1 LGGDAGEKMKK
12 QFIADLQSGTMV
24 NDIFL
29 VSEIQ
34 KRTTKDGS
42 PYLTMTLIDKTGSMK
57 AVLWTYSEKEH
68 GSIKKGDFVEAK
80 GVVGEYNNTLQMR
93 LVSLTPVTEEKVSK
107 DDFLRATQKDR
118 DQLFAKVKSILSEA
132 ADPYLMRLVDSFLSD
147 KEFLDKFFRAPAAN
161 IMHHPFLGGLLE
173 HTHNVVRICKALT
186 FIYPQADADLLVCG
200 AFLHDIGKVTEYT
213 YEKIIDF
220 STPGRLKGHLVMGA
234 EMVREKA
241 SKIANFPPDLLL
253 KIEHLIL
260 SHHGIKEWGSPI
272 EPMTFEANILH
283 FADNMDAKAQM
294 FDEARRGAEEN
305 AEWSAFSK
313 ELSRHVYLK

>member
-1 LGGDAGEKMKK
+1 MKK
-12 QFIADLQSGTMV
+12 QFIADLQNGMMV

-42 PYLTMTLIDKTGSMK
+42 LYLTMTLMDKTGPMK
-57 AVLWTYSEKEH
+57 AILWAYSEKEH
-68 GSIKKGDFVEAK
+68 ALIKKGDFVEAK

-93 LVSLTPVTEEKVSK
+93 LLSITQVTEEKVSK
-107 DDFLRATQKDR
+107 DDFLRATEKNR
-118 DQLFAKVKSILSEA
+118 EQLFAKVKSILDEV
-132 ADPYLMRLVDSFLSD
+132 ADPYLKRLVDSFLSD
-147 KEFLDKFFRAPAAN
+147 KEFMDKFFRAPAAN

-186 FIYPQADADLLVCG
+186 FIYSQADADLLVCG

-213 YEKIIDF
+213 YEKVIDF
-220 STPGRLKGHLVMGA
+220 STAGRLKGHLVIGA
-234 EMVREKA
+234 EMVRERA
-241 SKIANFPPDLLL
+241 SKIPNFPPDLLL
-253 KIEHLIL
+253 KVEHLIL

-272 EPMTFEANILH
+272 EPMTFEANLLH
-283 FADNMDAKAQM
+283 FVDNMDAKSQM
-294 FDEARRGAEEN
+294 FDEARRSADES

-313 ELSRHVYLK
+313 ELLRYVFLR